1 MNSLKSCLFKYFTF
15 AVFFLSIFSTAI
27 PVWASENKVT
37 AYFFYGEGCPH
48 CAKEEAFFE
57 SIESKYPTLELKKFE
72 VYYDKD
78 NSSLLK
84 KVGESLGV
92 GVSGVPFLV
101 IGDKSFVG
109 FSESS
114 TPTEIENRIKEC
126 LSGDSVDSVSGILAE
141 QEKINTDK
149 NQRNLEEKNRNIEGE
164 DGTVSTKEKILKI
177 PFLGEINIYNF
188 SIPALAVLIGLL
200 DGFNPCAMWVLIF
213 LISLLL
219 GMKDKKRMWILGSA
233 FIVASAS
240 VYFIFMAAW
249 LNLILFLGF
258 VVWVRLIIGAVSLIG
273 GGYSLKE
280 FFKNKSNTCKVTSGE
295 KEQRI
300 FDKLK
305 NIVKQ
310 NNFWLALGGI
320 ILLAFMV
327 NLVELVCSAGLP
339 AMFTQVLA
347 MNNLSTVQYYLYIL
361 LYVFFFMLD
370 DLVVFFIAMF
380 TLRMTGL
387 SSKYARYTNLIGGIL
402 MIIIGLLLIFK
413 PEVLMFG

>member
-402 MIIIGLLLIFK
+402 MVIIGLLLIFR
-413 PEVLMFG
+413 PQVLMFG

>member
-361 LYVFFFMLD
+361 LYVFSFMLD

-402 MIIIGLLLIFK
+402 MVIIGLLLIFR
-413 PEVLMFG
+413 PQVLMFG

>member
-1 MNSLKSCLFKYFTF
+1 MNSFKSCLFKYFTF
-15 AVFFLSIFSTAI
+15 AVFFVSLFSTAI

-57 SIESKYPTLELKKFE
+57 SIGSKYPTLELKKFE
-72 VYYDKD
+72 VYYNKE

-101 IGDKSFVG
+101 IGDKTFVG
-109 FSESS
+109 FSETS
-114 TPTEIENRIKEC
+114 TPTEIENRIREC
-126 LSGDSVDSVSGILAE
+126 LSGEYTDSVSGILALH
-141 QEKINTDK
+141 EKINIDK
-149 NQRNLEEKNRNIEGE
+149 EKNKNTDVKNEI
-164 DGTVSTKEKILKI
+164 TPTKEKILKV

-258 VVWVRLIIGAVSLIG
+258 VVWVRLIIGIVSLIG
-273 GGYSLKE
+273 GGYSFRE

-295 KEQRI
+295 KEQKI

-305 NIVKQ
+305 NIVRQ

-320 ILLAFMV
+320 ILLSFMV

-361 LYVFFFMLD
+361 LYIFFFMLD
-370 DLVVFFIAMF
+370 DLIVFFIAMF
-380 TLRMTGL
+380 TLKMSGL

-402 MIIIGLLLIFK
+402 MVIIGLLLIFK